1 MLYAL
6 RFPLSFVVLVAAF
19 AVGLYVRGLAQRV
32 IGGQR
37 RPAWARN
44 LARRRALGWLRPVVD
59 PYGCVAAAIGG
70 PGWGSPVEIGNF
82 VRKPPARVVAQLL
95 AGPIALAAIGIAA
108 LAGFRAWSGLDLSGP
123 QLPSW
128 LREAYDGAP
137 HFVEGGTH
145 VHYLIN
151 FGQVALLLAGTQWLT
166 MGILAIMP
174 LPPLDG
180 GRLLFALTPRSVGWQ
195 RAHLRL
201 DEENWGT
208 LILLVL
214 ALPIFGTPIL
224 VSFLSTMVDPLV
236 GLIA

>member
-6 RFPLSFVVLVAAF
+6 RFPLSFVVLVVAF
-19 AVGLYVRGLAQRV
+19 AVGLYLRGLAQRLV
-32 IGGQR
+32 AGGR

-44 LARRRALGWLRPVVD
+44 LTRRRTLGWLRPVVD

-70 PGWGSPVEIGNF
+70 PGWGSPVEGGNF
-82 VRKPPARVVAQLL
+82 VRKPSRRVIGQLL
-95 AGPIALAAIGIAA
+95 AGPVVLAAMGVGALAA
-108 LAGFRAWSGLDLSGP
+108 FRAWTGVDLQGE
-123 QLPSW
+123 LRW
-128 LREAYDGAP
+128 LQEVYDGGPAFLRP
-137 HFVEGGTH
+137 GSHI
-145 VHYLIN
+145 HYAVN
-151 FGQVALLLAGTQWLT
+151 FGQVALLLAGVEWLT

-180 GRLLFALTPRSVGWQ
+180 GKVLFALVPRTPGWQ
-195 RAHLRL
+195 RAHYRL

-208 LILLVL
+208 LILLIL
-214 ALPIFGTPIL
+214 ALPIFGEPIL